1 MIAGTENA
9 LTFGNFFSDFHL
21 FWCKGDSLAIELT
34 KKKKKKKKKKKIEV
48 NFIHSYDIHF
58 NSQPTTVNALN
69 NLIQCYHNFTS
80 ILEPTYRSNL

>member
-21 FWCKGDSLAIELT
+21 FWCKGDPLAIEL
-34 KKKKKKKKKKKIEV
+34 KKKNKIKKIEV
-48 NFIHSYDIHF
+48 NFIHFYDIHF

-69 NLIQCYHNFTS
+69 NLIQCYHKLTS